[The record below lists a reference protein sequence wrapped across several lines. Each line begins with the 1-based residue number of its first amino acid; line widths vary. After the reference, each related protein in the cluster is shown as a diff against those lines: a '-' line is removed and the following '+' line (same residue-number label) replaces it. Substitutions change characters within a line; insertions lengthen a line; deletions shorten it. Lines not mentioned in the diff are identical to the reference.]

1 MADFDH
7 NGVVDWLDGAK
18 LVRERMPAIPTHYYD
33 DKLMYMI
40 RNDEPKFPKPQATFA
55 ESEKIIQRVRV
66 ADWRRA
72 AGRLLVGLAVSRER
86 YGVSGGGRSEQAA
99 RRF

>member
-40 RNDEPKFPKPQATFA
+40 HNDEPKFPKPQATFA
-55 ESEKIIQRVRV
+55 ESERIIQRV
-66 ADWRRA
+66 ASLTGGA
-72 AGRLLVGLAVSRER
+72 AQDVYLWGWQYRGKDT
-86 YGVSGGGRSEQAA
+86 GISGGGRSE
-99 RRF
+99 